1 MGDHFKEAYRVCKQ
15 SLIAVAI
22 FSGVA
27 NLLMLTPAF
36 FMLNVY
42 DKAVGSN
49 SMDTL
54 WVLTALTVF
63 LFLIL
68 AAMDA
73 LRALVLVKVSGRI
86 DQVLASPVYLKTF
99 QTAATGGS
107 QAATVQALSDLT
119 ALRQF
124 ITSAGIIALLDAPW
138 LPIYVAVLFA
148 FDSLLG
154 WMGISAAI
162 VFFGIAAL
170 NQKLSSVPLEAANAI
185 NRKSLAATARNLR
198 NAEVASVMG
207 MVPELHRRWRSEQDA
222 AIDEQATASSL
233 AGIFNAATKTL
244 RMAVQSAAIAAGA
257 YLVLQQEI
265 SPGMLIAGSIL
276 MGRAL
281 QPVEIA
287 VSAWPGFLGAKE
299 QFQRLGA
306 LLEVPGP
313 AQQTLQLPPIKGKVE
328 ALNCTV
334 APSGR
339 DTPVLTNISFSVPP
353 GAVCAIIGASGSGK
367 SSLVRGLL
375 DLWPVLRGEFRI
387 DGTKLQN
394 FDQLSLGEQLGY
406 LPQDIELLDGTVAS
420 NIARFGEIDSEAVIQ
435 AATDAGIHDF
445 VMSLGSG
452 YETQL
457 GSEDGILSPG
467 QRQRI
472 ALARSLYRRPKL
484 VVLDE
489 PNSNLDDAG
498 EEALHKA
505 IATLKAAGST
515 VLIVS
520 HRQGALKL
528 ADYILALKAGQV
540 RYFGESSVV
549 LSQMHSDYTSQPV
562 PHAATAPAKATHT
575 SKAVPIPHQIPP
587 SQTTKVT

>member
-119 ALRQF
+119 SLRQF

-313 AQQTLQLPPIKGKVE
+313 AQQTLQLPPIEGKVE

-435 AATDAGIHDF
+435 AASDAGIHDF

-472 ALARSLYRRPKL
+472 ALARSLYQRPKL
-484 VVLDE
+484 VILDE

-549 LSQMHSDYTSQPV
+549 LDQMHADYISQPV

-575 SKAVPIPHQIPP
+575 SKAVPIPHQILP

>member
-86 DQVLASPVYLKTF
+86 DQVLASPVYLKSF

-162 VFFGIAAL
+162 VFFGIAVL

-233 AGIFNAATKTL
+233 AAIFNAVTKTL

-287 VSAWPGFLGAKE
+287 VSAWPGFIGAKE

-313 AQQTLQLPPIKGKVE
+313 AERTLQLPALEGKVE

-334 APSGR
+334 APPGR
-339 DTPVLTNISFSVPP
+339 DTPVLTNVSFSVPP
-353 GAVCAIIGASGSGK
+353 GTVCAIVGASGSGK

-387 DGTKLQN
+387 DGTKPQN
-394 FDQLSLGEQLGY
+394 FDQLSLGAQLGY

-435 AATDAGIHDF
+435 AATDAGIHEF
-445 VMSLGSG
+445 VMSLESG

-498 EEALHKA
+498 EGALHKA

-515 VLIVS
+515 ILIVS

-549 LSQMHSDYTSQPV
+549 LDQMHADYIDQPV
-562 PHAATAPAKATHT
+562 RHAATTHAKATHT
-575 SKAVPIPHQIPP
+575 SKAVPIPHQFTP

>member
-1 MGDHFKEAYRVCKQ
+1 MGDHFIEAYRVCKQ

-73 LRALVLVKVSGRI
+73 LRALVLVKVSGRL

-162 VFFGIAAL
+162 VFFGIAVL
-170 NQKLSSVPLEAANAI
+170 NQKLSSVPLEAANSI

-233 AGIFNAATKTL
+233 AAIFNAVTKTL

-287 VSAWPGFLGAKE
+287 VSAWPGFIGAKE

-306 LLEVPGP
+306 LLDVAGP
-313 AQQTLQLPPIKGKVE
+313 AERTLQLPALAGRVE
-328 ALNCTV
+328 ALNCAV
-334 APSGR
+334 APPGR
-339 DTPVLTNISFSVPP
+339 DTPVLTNVSFSVPP
-353 GAVCAIIGASGSGK
+353 GSVCAIIGASGSGK

-387 DGTKLQN
+387 DGTRPQN

-406 LPQDIELLDGTVAS
+406 LPQDIELLDGSVAS

-435 AATDAGIHDF
+435 AATDAGIHEF
-445 VMSLGSG
+445 VMSLESG

-528 ADYILALKAGQV
+528 ADYILALKEGQV

-549 LSQMHSDYTSQPV
+549 LEQMHADYIGQPV
-562 PHAATAPAKATHT
+562 RHAATTPGKATHT
-575 SKAVPIPHQIPP
+575 SKAVPIPHQLTP
-587 SQTTKVT
+587 SKTTKVT

>member
-73 LRALVLVKVSGRI
+73 LRALVLVKVSGRL

>member
-1 MGDHFKEAYRVCKQ
+1 MGEHFKEAFFVCKQ

-54 WVLTALTVF
+54 WVLSGLTVF

-154 WMGISAAI
+154 WMGIVAAL
-162 VFFGIAAL
+162 VFFGIASL
-170 NQKLSSVPLEAANAI
+170 NQKLSSVPLEAANGY

-198 NAEVASVMG
+198 NAEAASVMG
-207 MVPELHRRWRSEQDA
+207 MVPELHRRWRSEQDQ
-222 AIDEQATASSL
+222 AIDAQGTASSL
-233 AGIFNAATKTL
+233 AGIFNALTKTL
-244 RMAVQSAAIAAGA
+244 RLAVQSAAIAAGA

-287 VSAWPGFLGAKE
+287 VSAWPGFIAAKG

-306 LLEVPGP
+306 LLDVPEP
-313 AQQTLQLPPIKGKVE
+313 AERTLQLPALAGKVE
-328 ALNCTV
+328 AQNCAV
-334 APSGR
+334 APPGR
-339 DTPVLTNISFSVPP
+339 DKPVLSNVSFSIPA
-353 GAVCAIIGASGSGK
+353 GSVCAIIGASGSGK

-387 DGTKLQN
+387 DGTRPQN
-394 FDQLSLGEQLGY
+394 FDLQNLGEQLGY
-406 LPQDIELLDGTVAS
+406 LPQDIELLDGSVAS

-435 AATDAGIHDF
+435 AATDAGIHDYL
-445 VMSLGSG
+445 MSLEDG

-472 ALARSLYRRPKL
+472 ALARSIYRRPKL

-498 EEALHKA
+498 ERALHSA

-528 ADYILALKAGQV
+528 ADYILALKEGQV

-549 LSQMHSDYTSQPV
+549 LDQMRADYMGEPA
-562 PHAATAPAKATHT
+562 HAAATPPAKVTQT
-575 SKAVPIPHQIPP
+575 PKAVPIPGQFAPP
-587 SQTTKVT
+587 QRPKST